1 MVPVLRHELAEI
13 RDSTRPVGVAVSAGI
28 VVASTV
34 LESTLIT
41 DVESG
46 WIRLVSASTPH
57 PHTRATASDKM
68 AIFAYSRQRMI
79 LKITDPFFM
88 DTQIPDVQVTI
99 HHTSAGLSPNSQRE
113 DQEMRKYEPI
123 PT

>member
-1 MVPVLRHELAEI
+1 
-13 RDSTRPVGVAVSAGI
+13 AGT
-28 VVASTV
+28 VVTSTV

-41 DVESG
+41 EVESG

-57 PHTRATASDKM
+57 PLARATTSDKM
-68 AIFAYSRQRMI
+68 IIFAYFRLRI
-79 LKITDPFFM
+79 VLKITTLFFM
-88 DTQIPDVQVTI
+88 DIQIPDVQATI